1 VCGMS
6 AGRRTS
12 VQRHIDNPNIH
23 NGNGRAV
30 PFAGHRS
37 RQGSSIGMSRT
48 SSQISSSGPSDP
60 ENLIIRIEK
69 EVENE
74 IVREIARRIFNRLP
88 KDDYGFEILE
98 SQARAHIFGKSTT
111 GLLKEYLKSL
121 GC

>member
-1 VCGMS
+1 MCGMS

-23 NGNGRAV
+23 NGNGHAV

-48 SSQISSSGPSDP
+48 AFQISSSGPSDP
-60 ENLIIRIEK
+60 DNLIIRVEK

-88 KDDYGFEILE
+88 KDDYRFEILE
-98 SQARAHIFGKSTT
+98 SQARAHISAKSTI
-111 GLLKEYLKSL
+111 GYLKELL
-121 GC
+121 RL

>member
-1 VCGMS
+1 MS

-37 RQGSSIGMSRT
+37 GQGRSTGMSRT
-48 SSQISSSGPSDP
+48 ASQITSSGPSNP
-60 ENLIIRIEK
+60 ENMSIRIEK

-74 IVREIARRIFNRLP
+74 IVREIARRIFNDVP
-88 KDDYGFEILE
+88 KDDYRFKTLE
-98 SQARAHIFGKSTT
+98 SEARAHISAKSTI
-111 GLLKEYLKSL
+111 GYLKEFLRL
-121 GC
+121 